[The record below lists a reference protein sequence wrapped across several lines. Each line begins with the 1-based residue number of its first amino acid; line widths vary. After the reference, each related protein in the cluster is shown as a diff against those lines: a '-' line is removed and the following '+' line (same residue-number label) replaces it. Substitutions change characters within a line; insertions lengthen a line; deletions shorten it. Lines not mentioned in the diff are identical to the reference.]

1 MSLLW
6 PTRLK
11 AETTV
16 LVRLGR
22 VLHWLSIAL
31 AVVVGLLGIFA
42 RGQRAPCN
50 PFGQHL
56 PGAIVCPPPPT
67 WLEEWGTPILFAFA
81 AGLLVALIGRT
92 LRYVL
97 AGE

>member
-22 VLHWLSIAL
+22 VVHWLSIAL
-31 AVVVGLLGIFA
+31 AAVIGLLGIIA

-50 PFGQHL
+50 GEPW
-56 PGAIVCPPPPT
+56 CPPPPT
-67 WLEEWGTPILFAFA
+67 WFEEWGAPILFAFA
-81 AGLLVALIGRT
+81 AGLAVALIGRA

-97 AGE
+97 SGE

>member
-1 MSLLW
+1 MGIFW
-6 PTRLK
+6 PSRLK

-22 VLHWLSIAL
+22 VLHWLSVGVAVAL
-31 AVVVGLLGIFA
+31 VLLGYFA
-42 RGQRAPCN
+42 RGQRAPCY
-50 PFGQHL
+50 PQGQWD
-56 PGAIVCPPPPT
+56 ICPPPPT
-67 WLEEWGTPILFAFA
+67 WFEDWGQSVLFALA
-81 AGLLVALIGRT
+81 IALVVALGGRA